1 MHHRTSCGAFTLV
14 AGGLTL
20 ASAAENV
27 YGIDWEEP
35 QRNDGNIVAMI
46 LIVMIHVC
54 GFLGN
59 SLLLLSIRN
68 DPTLRSSL
76 SGLMVC
82 ALSGTDM
89 MYEAALIIT
98 LPFTM
103 GQYPSYT
110 VCQVQ
115 GFYIHALCAASIMI
129 LFIITVE
136 RYRLVVK
143 NTATSRAAIKQG
155 LAAAFIMAIMF
166 AALPLFGFGHYE
178 LQPSKVFCFAR
189 GGYGVPSDDWY
200 CIVAS
205 VIILNTTV
213 GMILMYSMIWR
224 LINRFHIS
232 TGAALSDR
240 TNQTRNK
247 AEREIVKQFIVITSL
262 FVLFWTPA
270 LIKFVSEPAAQIVVE
285 HAWFDVIAA
294 MGAALNSASNPIA
307 YGIMNKN
314 IRLAV
319 RAQLRRTF
327 PRLRRMFSTQG
338 TPQTPRSSVCG
349 YVCSLV
355 QAGVLRILSDS
366 AAQVIVIT
374 DAGQDLDDEM
384 SLVLLQALTDKGI
397 VECKGAVATLA
408 PSRDRARLVR
418 GSLDV
423 LGLRNVPVAI
433 GTDGGSNHHSN
444 TFEETANGY
453 IPADDHFHAPSGLE
467 LLVQLYT
474 LASPA
479 SLELLCIASMKD
491 AAEFVCTHEQLFVE
505 KTRSVTLMGGVLPF
519 DDDDMLLVPDTAHN
533 NQFCTESSDYLYRRC
548 QELKVKMVI
557 VSRHAAYACPMPRSI
572 YDDMAATGHPIG
584 LRLRDTQRDL
594 IESLW
599 KRACATG
606 ADRLGLPAR
615 CDKQW
620 FQTTFLQQRGSDRT
634 IDDSIWDL
642 VSSFM
647 M

>member
-1 MHHRTSCGAFTLV
+1 MTTDRETRNGLGSLDVLACLRVPRSVVVHDLGWSQVLEESGDSMHHRTSRGAFTLV

-35 QRNDGNIVAMI
+35 QRNDGNIVAII

-262 FVLFWTPA
+262 FIFCWAPV
-270 LIKFVSEPAAQIVVE
+270 LIKFVSESAGQMVVE
-285 HAWFDVIAA
+285 HAWLD
-294 MGAALNSASNPIA
+294 
-307 YGIMNKN
+307 
-314 IRLAV
+314 LAV
-319 RAQLRRTF
+319 KAADEPPYHAVHDQH
-327 PRLRRMFSTQG
+327 
-338 TPQTPRSSVCG
+338 
-349 YVCSLV
+349 
-355 QAGVLRILSDS
+355 SDGGI
-366 AAQVIVIT
+366 QND
-374 DAGQDLDDEM
+374 DARDD
-384 SLVLLQALTDKGI
+384 AI
-397 VECKGAVATLA
+397 
-408 PSRDRARLVR
+408 PI
-418 GSLDV
+418 V
-423 LGLRNVPVAI
+423 LGNAI
-433 GTDGGSNHHSN
+433 
-444 TFEETANGY
+444 
-453 IPADDHFHAPSGLE
+453 AP
-467 LLVQLYT
+467 T
-474 LASPA
+474 SPA
-479 SLELLCIASMKD
+479 SHFGRLQ
-491 AAEFVCTHEQLFVE
+491 FV
-505 KTRSVTLMGGVLPF
+505 
-519 DDDDMLLVPDTAHN
+519 
-533 NQFCTESSDYLYRRC
+533 
-548 QELKVKMVI
+548 
-557 VSRHAAYACPMPRSI
+557 
-572 YDDMAATGHPIG
+572 ATKPK
-584 LRLRDTQRDL
+584 QR
-594 IESLW
+594 
-599 KRACATG
+599 
-606 ADRLGLPAR
+606 
-615 CDKQW
+615 
-620 FQTTFLQQRGSDRT
+620 
-634 IDDSIWDL
+634 
-642 VSSFM
+642 
-647 M
+647 

>member
-20 ASAAENV
+20 ASAVENV

-46 LIVMIHVC
+46 LIVMIHVIHVC

-89 MYEAALIIT
+89 MFEAALIIT

-213 GMILMYSMIWR
+213 GMVLMYSMIWK
-224 LINRFHIS
+224 LINRFHKS

-247 AEREIVKQFIVITSL
+247 AEREIVKQFIVITAL

-270 LIKFVSEPAAQIVVE
+270 LIKFVSESAAQIVVE

-294 MGAALNSASNPIA
+294 MGSALSSASNPIV

-319 RAQLRRTF
+319 RAQLRRIF
-327 PRLRRMFSTQG
+327 PRLGKLANSQVAPSTQEKG
-338 TPQTPRSSVCG
+338 SLYRASLTVMSSTAM
-349 YVCSLV
+349 S
-355 QAGVLRILSDS
+355 LSDDAELSDRMQILLRDVEAFEPNLNWIEEEEPPISMRQSYLS
-366 AAQVIVIT
+366 ANDAFLEDELSVLG
-374 DAGQDLDDEM
+374 AGQH
-384 SLVLLQALTDKGI
+384 STN
-397 VECKGAVATLA
+397 VE
-408 PSRDRARLVR
+408 
-418 GSLDV
+418 
-423 LGLRNVPVAI
+423 
-433 GTDGGSNHHSN
+433 
-444 TFEETANGY
+444 
-453 IPADDHFHAPSGLE
+453 
-467 LLVQLYT
+467 
-474 LASPA
+474 
-479 SLELLCIASMKD
+479 
-491 AAEFVCTHEQLFVE
+491 EF
-505 KTRSVTLMGGVLPF
+505 KW
-519 DDDDMLLVPDTAHN
+519 
-533 NQFCTESSDYLYRRC
+533 
-548 QELKVKMVI
+548 K
-557 VSRHAAYACPMPRSI
+557 
-572 YDDMAATGHPIG
+572 
-584 LRLRDTQRDL
+584 
-594 IESLW
+594 LW
-599 KRACATG
+599 KKCRETNFG
-606 ADRLGLPAR
+606 NP
-615 CDKQW
+615 
-620 FQTTFLQQRGSDRT
+620 RGSDES
-634 IDDSIWDL
+634 D
-642 VSSFM
+642 
-647 M
+647 

>member
-1 MHHRTSCGAFTLV
+1 MKRETGLGSLDVLACLRVPRSVVVHDLGWSQVLEESGDSMHHRTSRGAFTLV

-155 LAAAFIMAIMF
+155 LVAAFIMAIMF

-224 LINRFHIS
+224 LINRFQKS
-232 TGAALSDR
+232 TGAALSNR

-270 LIKFVSEPAAQIVVE
+270 LIKFVSESAAQMVVE
-285 HAWFDVIAA
+285 HAWFDVIVG

-327 PRLRRMFSTQG
+327 PRLGKLANSQVAPSTQEKG
-338 TPQTPRSSVCG
+338 SRKRASLTLMSSTAMSLSDDAELSDRMQMLLRDVEAFEPNLNWLEEEEPSICVRRSRLSASDAFLEDAPSVLGAGQHSTNVEEEFKWKLWKNVEKRILETQEAPMRVVEFEKFVAAGAIPRSDQNMTRDVEAADIVVFVSHRWFDPMNG
-349 YVCSLV
+349 RPDDP
-355 QAGVLRILSDS
+355 AGPIKHGLI
-366 AAQVIVIT
+366 
-374 DAGQDLDDEM
+374 
-384 SLVLLQALTDKGI
+384 
-397 VECKGAVATLA
+397 
-408 PSRDRARLVR
+408 VR
-418 GSLDV
+418 GV
-423 LGLRNVPVAI
+423 R
-433 GTDGGSNHHSN
+433 
-444 TFEETANGY
+444 
-453 IPADDHFHAPSGLE
+453 
-467 LLVQLYT
+467 
-474 LASPA
+474 
-479 SLELLCIASMKD
+479 
-491 AAEFVCTHEQLFVE
+491 
-505 KTRSVTLMGGVLPF
+505 TLMEQADPL
-519 DDDDMLLVPDTAHN
+519 TA
-533 NQFCTESSDYLYRRC
+533 
-548 QELKVKMVI
+548 
-557 VSRHAAYACPMPRSI
+557 
-572 YDDMAATGHPIG
+572 
-584 LRLRDTQRDL
+584 
-594 IESLW
+594 
-599 KRACATG
+599 
-606 ADRLGLPAR
+606 AR
-615 CDKQW
+615 
-620 FQTTFLQQRGSDRT
+620 FT
-634 IDDSIWDL
+634 IW
-642 VSSFM
+642 
-647 M
+647 